1 MIYQQETVGIIL
13 CHLWFALYIRETMK
27 YQLIKISASIT
38 ACLQIQAVISIIITL
53 WAVNKAVTGFYS

>member
-1 MIYQQETVGIIL
+1 MIYQQETVGII
-13 CHLWFALYIRETMK
+13 LWFALYIRETMK